1 MIVHKPG
8 GSLHLNKS
16 TGEVFAGSKRRM
28 SYRKL
33 DDFSSNLS
41 HNKTHLFE
49 LILNYVYLV
58 PHLED
63 TSKVLTYVRRDS
75 KFTSG
80 N

>member
-1 MIVHKPG
+1 
-8 GSLHLNKS
+8 
-16 TGEVFAGSKRRM
+16 M